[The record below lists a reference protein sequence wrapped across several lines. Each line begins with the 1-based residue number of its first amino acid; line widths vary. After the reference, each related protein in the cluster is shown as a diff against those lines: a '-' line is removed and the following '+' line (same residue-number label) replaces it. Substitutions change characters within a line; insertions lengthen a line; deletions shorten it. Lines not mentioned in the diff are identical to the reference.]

1 VARGGLL
8 GRDHIAQPVEI
19 GFGDQ
24 QLSPSIRRVMD
35 VMSADVTKIFELR
48 KTRVSG
54 VFSARSSGPIKQ

>member
-1 VARGGLL
+1 ML

-35 VMSADVTKIFELR
+35 VMSADVTKIFELG
-48 KTRVSG
+48 KARVPT
-54 VFSARSSGPIKQ
+54 VFSARSGDPIKL